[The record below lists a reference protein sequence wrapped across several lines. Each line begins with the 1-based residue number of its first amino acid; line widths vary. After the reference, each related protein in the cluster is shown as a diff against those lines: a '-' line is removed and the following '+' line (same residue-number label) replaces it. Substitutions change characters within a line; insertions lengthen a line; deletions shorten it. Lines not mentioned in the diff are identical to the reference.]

1 MSETYTIVRAGGAT
15 ATTPHSH
22 SEKRVGLPP
31 QNIGEMYP
39 PVRTAKKPV
48 TTHNSLPRK
57 LKRWP
62 TLSINA
68 ITLLV
73 CAVQVI
79 AIPLGSPRRRLVLS
93 TRVNDHD

>member
-22 SEKRVGLPP
+22 HEKRVGLPP

-48 TTHNSLPRK
+48 TTHYSLSRK
-57 LKRWP
+57 RKRWP
-62 TLSINA
+62 TLSTNA
-68 ITLLV
+68 IMMLV
-73 CAVQVI
+73 CAIQVT
-79 AIPLGSPRRRLVLS
+79 AIPLGSPPKKLVLS
-93 TRVNDHD
+93 ARVSDHD